1 LVDPVGV
8 AREVSEHGLGPGE
21 RRLGISERR
30 ILIMATDGFEQ
41 SELEVPL
48 NRLSAAGAEVEVASI
63 EAGDITGWEEDDW
76 GDDVAVDLKISDA
89 LADNYDALVLPG
101 GQINPDLLRVE
112 PGAISLIKD
121 FAAAGKPVAAICHAP
136 WLLVEAGLAS
146 GRRMTSYKSIR
157 TDVANAGAKLVDEA
171 VVIDGNIITSRCPDD
186 LPAFCDAIIDAVA
199 EVGAPA

>member
-1 LVDPVGV
+1 MADRPL
-8 AREVSEHGLGPGE
+8 
-21 RRLGISERR
+21 SERR

-48 NRLSAAGAEVEVASI
+48 KRLSTAGAEVEVASI
-63 EAGDITGWEEDDW
+63 ETGDITGWDEDDW
-76 GDDVAVDLKISDA
+76 GDDVAVDIKISDA

-112 PGAISLIKD
+112 PDAISLIKD

-136 WLLVEAGLAS
+136 WLLVEAGLAR

-157 TDVANAGAKLVDEA
+157 TDVANAGAELVDEA

-186 LPAFCDAIIDAVA
+186 LPAFCDAIVDAVA
-199 EVGAPA
+199 KVGAPA